1 MQSFSIEEEANIV
14 GGQLALSH
22 TYTLLLAIGIHQFLQ
37 LSAVLDLEENFLA
50 VLTLTQTYLAL
61 HFEVEVFGAGLNSVF
76 SHELLFYILKEKSF
90 ILHNKNQINELTS
103 SAWFSIFGRKYLP
116 C

>member
-14 GGQLALSH
+14 GRQLALSH

-61 HFEVEVFGAGLNSVF
+61 HFEVEVFDGAGGFVF
-76 SHELLFYILKEKSF
+76 IVHLTLK
-90 ILHNKNQINELTS
+90 II
-103 SAWFSIFGRKYLP
+103 
-116 C
+116 